1 MLFMKKASYL
11 HFDRHRRNERWLNSL
26 PPRSSQEF
34 EMRRFWALFE
44 VRTRSASDTL
54 ALDRH
59 SGRRQMAQRQ
69 RNDSTHIPSVRQD
82 NSRPFLTQK
91 ALLNSLHAQQIFDR
105 GYEMCANALFSLSV
119 VLRFIGSEEQ
129 AQEVDALVDTQI
141 DQTLEEIRKESLR
154 LKEVAEGNGIET
166 AIGYTSAKAIDVQIT
181 SPRSIKYLA
190 IIREFDAMMTH
201 LDALWLSCVISD
213 SQYAR
218 GVYEWKR
225 RILRLAGQIRQIATR
240 AVLAARRKET
250 GGVVAEDKELPAVE
264 HRDLETAGTPDE
276 SSQTG

>member
-1 MLFMKKASYL
+1 
-11 HFDRHRRNERWLNSL
+11 
-26 PPRSSQEF
+26 
-34 EMRRFWALFE
+34 
-44 VRTRSASDTL
+44 
-54 ALDRH
+54 
-59 SGRRQMAQRQ
+59 MAQRQ

-129 AQEVDALVDTQI
+129 AQEVDALVDSQI

-166 AIGYTSAKAIDVQIT
+166 AIGYTSAKTIDVQIT

-201 LDALWLSCVISD
+201 LDALWLSCVITD

-225 RILRLAGQIRQIATR
+225 RILRLAGQIRQLATR

-250 GGVVAEDKELPAVE
+250 ASETVPKVGDTPLVKVEDLTTEGATAVANSDPAE
-264 HRDLETAGTPDE
+264 GL
-276 SSQTG
+276 